1 MPDARGLLQFPHPVM
16 GELFVRV
23 ALCTLLMLCLPS
35 DSLAEDGSSAD
46 TDLPSAEL
54 LEFLG
59 DLEPLDDE
67 TWELLEH
74 HALRDAAQRK
84 QGDRQ

>member
-1 MPDARGLLQFPHPVM
+1 M
-16 GELFVRV
+16 GELFVRI
-23 ALCTLLMLCLPS
+23 ALCVLLGFGLPAAS
-35 DSLAEDGSSAD
+35 FADDGSSAD
-46 TDLPSAEL
+46 EDLPSAEL

-59 DLEPLDDE
+59 DLEALDDE

>member
-1 MPDARGLLQFPHPVM
+1 M

-23 ALCTLLMLCLPS
+23 ALLVLLALCLPS
-35 DSLAEDGSSAD
+35 GSIAADGPSSDA
-46 TDLPSAEL
+46 DLPSAEL

-67 TWELLEH
+67 TWDLLEH

-84 QGDRQ
+84 QGDRK